1 MVFIGATAP
10 CRPTHG
16 AAVREHTI
24 RLVNGK
30 QFAAKPDVTL
40 LDAAQAA
47 GLTLEHGC
55 RTGRCGSCKTQVTAG
70 QTERIQADS
79 YLSRSQRQA
88 GWILTCADAA
98 RSDASISAEDLGA
111 LHGISAKT
119 WPARID
125 QISLLAAD
133 VCRVVLRLPPKA
145 GLQFLA
151 GQYVNIIGQGGLRRS
166 YSMANAP
173 QADGQ
178 LEFFVRR
185 VDAGVMSAYW
195 FTQAKVGDLLRV
207 DGPHGTFFLRDVA
220 GQDLTLLA
228 TGTGIAPI
236 KAMLADLANRPAA
249 QQPRTLQLLWGGR
262 VPNDLFWAPD
272 ATLPGLQ
279 YTPVLSR
286 AGTAWAGAC
295 GHVQDVLLRQSPPLH
310 AAQVYACGS
319 PAMLAAAQRSVLA
332 AGLPAPAFYADAFV
346 CSDRDADALTLARTD
361 LMPA

>member
-1 MVFIGATAP
+1 M
-10 CRPTHG
+10 
-16 AAVREHTI
+16 REHTI

-40 LDAAQAA
+40 LDAALAA

-55 RTGRCGSCKTQVTAG
+55 RTGRCGSCKSQVTAG
-70 QTERIQADS
+70 QTARIRPDS
-79 YLSRSQRQA
+79 YLSGSQRQD

-98 RSDASISAEDLGA
+98 RSDAAIHAEDLSA

-125 QISLLAAD
+125 QISLLAPD
-133 VCRVVLRLPPKA
+133 VCRVVLRLPPNA
-145 GLQFLA
+145 GLKFLA
-151 GQYVNIIGQGGLRRS
+151 GQYANLIGRDGLRRS

-173 QADGQ
+173 QADGK
-178 LEFFVRR
+178 LTFFVRR
-185 VDAGVMSAYW
+185 VDAGLMSRYW
-195 FTQAKVGDLLRV
+195 FDEARSGDLLRM
-207 DGPHGTFFLRDVA
+207 DGPHGSFFLRDVA
-220 GQDLTLLA
+220 GQDVILLA

-262 VPNDLFWAPD
+262 VPVDLFWAPD
-272 ATLPGLQ
+272 ASAPGLLQ

-286 AGTAWAGAC
+286 AGSAWAGAR
-295 GHVQDVLLRQSPPLH
+295 GHVQDVLLRQAPQLD

-319 PAMLAAAQRSVLA
+319 PAMLAAAQSTLLA
-332 AGLPAPAFYADAFV
+332 AGLPARAFFADAFV
-346 CSDRDADALTLARTD
+346 CSDADAGADADAALA
-361 LMPA
+361 